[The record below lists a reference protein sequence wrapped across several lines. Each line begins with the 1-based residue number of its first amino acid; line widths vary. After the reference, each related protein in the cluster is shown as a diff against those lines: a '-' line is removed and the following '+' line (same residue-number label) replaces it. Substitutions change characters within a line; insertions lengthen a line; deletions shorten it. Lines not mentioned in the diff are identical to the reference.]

1 MTANNDNKVLA
12 CVDQSAI
19 ADCVTDCAA
28 WAAQRLSAP
37 LELLHVLDRHAE
49 STRADDHSG
58 AIGMDAQEVL
68 LNQLSSADEVRSRT
82 LREQGRVFL
91 NRLRER
97 ALATGLGQVDMRQRH
112 GDLQQTLSEQEDSTR
127 LLVLGRRGESAEI
140 APRNLGRNVERVI
153 RNLRKPILTVTM
165 GFAPPQRA
173 LIAFDGGNMSRRAVE
188 LIASSPLLRGL
199 PLQVVMAGEASAAA
213 RRRLDWAKQR
223 LVEAGFDAS
232 VALLAGDPEQRLAHS
247 VREQGIG
254 LLVMG
259 AYSHSPLRGL
269 LFGSR
274 TNELLRSA
282 QVPTLLVR

>member
-112 GDLQQTLSEQEDSTR
+112 GDLQQTLSEQEDAR
-127 LLVLGRRGESAEI
+127 VCWCWGDVVNPEI

-173 LIAFDGGNMSRRAVE
+173 
-188 LIASSPLLRGL
+188 
-199 PLQVVMAGEASAAA
+199 
-213 RRRLDWAKQR
+213 
-223 LVEAGFDAS
+223 
-232 VALLAGDPEQRLAHS
+232 
-247 VREQGIG
+247 
-254 LLVMG
+254 
-259 AYSHSPLRGL
+259 
-269 LFGSR
+269 
-274 TNELLRSA
+274 
-282 QVPTLLVR
+282 